1 MLRKRKIAMTQNTR
15 KKAADG
21 FSLLELLIAM
31 TVTLVMLGVAT
42 TLLAAGY
49 RIRSRENS
57 VTDAVADVQRALN
70 IMCREV
76 ANAGFNLNTNGIV
89 AGDSDATHLRIRS
102 NLNRYDPT
110 ASTASRNG
118 VIDPGEDLK
127 YFVNGA
133 SNTDYLVRYDAN
145 ATGTKHTVLANRL
158 DSLAIHY
165 FAQRVSYSTS
175 GCDISSPS
183 AGEVNPA
190 AASYVVIAV
199 CVQIPASGSPN
210 TAGYQPASTVLL
222 VSDVT
227 LRNAALNSF

>member
-1 MLRKRKIAMTQNTR
+1 MTLKGKFEMTQDAR
-15 KKAADG
+15 KKATAG

-31 TVTLVMLGVAT
+31 TVTLVLLGIAT
-42 TLLAAGY
+42 SVLAAGY

-76 ANAGFNLNTNGIV
+76 ANAGFNLNQNGIV
-89 AGDSDATHLRIRS
+89 ASDSDATHLRIRS
-102 NLNRYDPT
+102 NLNRYDTT
-110 ASTASRNG
+110 ASAASRNG

-145 ATGTKHTVLANRL
+145 ATGNKNTVLANKL
-158 DSLAIHY
+158 DSLNIHY

-190 AASYVVIAV
+190 AAAYVVIAV

-210 TAGYQPASTVLL
+210 TAGYQPPSTVLL

-227 LRNAALNSF
+227 LRNAALNFF